1 MIQGTVHPDFQE
13 VARVFESQVRR
24 AQRGGGAVAVYHRG
38 EKVVDVWAGSRDAEG
53 RPWRADTMALSFST
67 TKGVVATA
75 LHVLADRGLIDYDEP
90 VAEYWPEFAS
100 AGKDRITVRQILCH
114 EAGLYPIRSLIDGA
128 DAMLDWDGMCQALA
142 EAAPAHPPGAA
153 NGYHA
158 FTFGW
163 LVGELVRRVS
173 GMPVDAFVQREVAKP
188 LGLAGLH
195 IGAPPSERHRVAELL
210 REPGL
215 ARLPDRFE
223 PASRLL
229 GRIGRWLRLPLEPGR
244 ILDALMPEGVLELLY
259 SERVHEAPIPAANG
273 VFTARSL
280 ARLYACLAAGGR
292 IGDQELLRP
301 ETVARAT
308 EIQNRRVD
316 LVVPFPMRWRL
327 GYHLAGT
334 SRGILPRGFGHF
346 GYGGSG
352 AFADPER
359 DLAVAMVV
367 NRTAGTPFG
376 DLRMIRI
383 GGAAVRC
390 AERRG
395 RR

>member
-1 MIQGTVHPDFQE
+1 M
-13 VARVFESQVRR
+13 
-24 AQRGGGAVAVYHRG
+24 AVYHRG

-75 LHVLADRGLIDYDEP
+75 IHVLADRGLVDYDRP

-114 EAGLYPIRSLIDGA
+114 EAGLFPIRSLIDHA
-128 DAMLDWDGMCQALA
+128 DAMLDWEGMCQALA

-163 LVGELVRRVS
+163 LVGELVRRIS
-173 GMPVDAFVQREVAKP
+173 GIPVDVFVQREIAKP
-188 LGLAGLH
+188 LGLEGLH
-195 IGAPPSERHRVAELL
+195 IGAPPSERHRVARLL
-210 REPGL
+210 RESGL

-223 PASRLL
+223 PATRLL
-229 GRIGRWLRLPLEPGR
+229 GRIRRWLRLPLEPAR
-244 ILDALMPEGVLELLY
+244 VLDALMPEGVLDLLY
-259 SERVHEAPIPAANG
+259 SEHVHDAPIPAANG

-292 IGDQELLRP
+292 LGDRELLRP

-327 GYHLAGT
+327 GYHLVGT

-376 DLRMIRI
+376 DLRMIRV
-383 GGAAVRC
+383 GGSAVRC